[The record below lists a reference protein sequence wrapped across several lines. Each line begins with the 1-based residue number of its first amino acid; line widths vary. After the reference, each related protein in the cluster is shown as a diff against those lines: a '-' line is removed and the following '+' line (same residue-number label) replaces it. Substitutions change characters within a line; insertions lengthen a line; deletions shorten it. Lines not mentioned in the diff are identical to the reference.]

1 MRLVKW
7 IVFLMPLALFA
18 QEPLTLQQAIEQG
31 LKNNFDIQIQNSLVE
46 IAKNNNTAGQAGRFP
61 TINLLLN
68 STNSIVER
76 LPANPFAVAGRN
88 RAHSAPGQLD
98 IGWVLFDGFS
108 VSITKTQLDRLEK
121 QSEGNA
127 AIVVQNTLQ
136 SIILGYSLVL
146 LEKERLEVRKKL
158 LDLSKTRYEQV
169 KLKKSVGSAI
179 TFDVLQEESNFLT
192 DSGNYVLQQL
202 NLRNSV
208 RNLNVLINERIDKT
222 YAFPD
227 PLKFNAPNFVFED
240 LEQKMTSS
248 NFTLK
253 NQYITQS
260 ILHTNTQ
267 LAQTNLYPS
276 LNLNVGGQGS
286 LDWLNARFRPTENGT
301 PVKNTVGY
309 LNDDLTQPVINTT
322 FAPEYRTV
330 AGNSYGGYAN
340 LSLRWTLFNG
350 GQIKRSIENAR
361 KNEIIGQLNTDRL
374 KLLLQR
380 DLQSSFDLYEQR
392 KQIVN
397 IAKTNQRA
405 AELNLTL
412 AEERYR
418 VGYINAIELRLIQL
432 NYLNASLANL
442 EAVFSLIDVYT
453 DLMSLT
459 GSILEQA
466 ENFKD

>member
-68 STNSIVER
+68 SNNSIVER

-88 RAHSAPGQLD
+88 RAHSTPGQLD
-98 IGWVLFDGFS
+98 IGWVLFNGFS
-108 VSITKTQLDRLEK
+108 VSIAKSQLDRLEK

-202 NLRNSV
+202 NLRNAV

-227 PLKFNAPNFVFED
+227 PLKFNAPNFAFED

-267 LAQTNLYPS
+267 LAQANLYPS

-330 AGNSYGGYAN
+330 VGNSYGGYAN